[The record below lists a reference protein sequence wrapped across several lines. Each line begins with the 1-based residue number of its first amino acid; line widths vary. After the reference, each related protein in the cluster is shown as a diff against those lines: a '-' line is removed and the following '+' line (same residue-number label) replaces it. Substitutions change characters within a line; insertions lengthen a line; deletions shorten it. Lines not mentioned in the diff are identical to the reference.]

1 MLLII
6 SASIEIVA
14 CAAIFYFFP
23 KKYQYEKEYL
33 LNEYNE
39 NYDDEKKYD
48 ISICDYYVENLK
60 EPKEMSLIIF
70 GLSILLLF
78 FVVSRFIT
86 AIYNRC
92 KNYTVKSAIRFI
104 RASVILGF
112 CFIISNLV
120 LIFIILKKIN
130 NMYSDIDDAIII
142 TDSIKESFI
151 KLIYIFGADVIL
163 NIIQICVAFKKY
175 QIGAIDNPQE
185 TGEIVR
191 VIPTKSIN
199 NNYNDYQ
206 INTATTR
213 TNVILVRHE
222 KKIITLLRRVL
233 PEDIFSNLDYYIG
246 RGKYIIVYLVEFYF
260 KMNFEGLTEKSPIIS
275 EINNIITQLSELLIG
290 TGDEVVK
297 ICFYN
302 FQENEAA
309 YFLLQYLFPLVM
321 MVIKLKIEKGIYR
334 KCQRTTDDQILV
346 LTQLERRIE
355 TDENGNVRQTFRF
368 RQQVSKASIE
378 NLLG

>member
-6 SASIEIVA
+6 SNFIEIVA

-33 LNEYNE
+33 LKEYNE
-39 NYDDEKKYD
+39 NYDDEKYD
-48 ISICDYYVENLK
+48 ISICDFYVENLK

-70 GLSILLLF
+70 GLSILLLL

-86 AIYNRC
+86 SIYNRC
-92 KNYTVKSAIRFI
+92 KSYTDKTAIRFI

-130 NMYSDIDDAIII
+130 NMYSDIDDAIIV
-142 TDSIKESFI
+142 TDSIKESFK
-151 KLIYIFGADVIL
+151 KLIYILGADVIL

-175 QIGAIDNPQE
+175 QTGAMDNPQDP
-185 TGEIVR
+185 GEIVR

-213 TNVILVRHE
+213 TNEILVRHE

-246 RGKYIIVYLVEFYF
+246 KGKYILVYLVQFYF
-260 KMNFEGLTEKSPIIS
+260 KMNFEGLTEKSNIIG
-275 EINNIITQLSELLIG
+275 EINNIVTQLSVLLIR

-302 FQENEAA
+302 FREDGAL

-334 KCQRTTDDQILV
+334 KCQRTTDDQIMV

>member
-1 MLLII
+1 MILII
-6 SASIEIVA
+6 FSFIEIVA
-14 CAAIFYFFP
+14 CAAIFYFLP
-23 KKYQYEKEYL
+23 KKNQYEKEYL
-33 LNEYNE
+33 VNEYNE
-39 NYDDEKKYD
+39 NYDDKKEYD

-60 EPKEMSLIIF
+60 TPKEMSLIIF

-86 AIYNRC
+86 AIYNKC
-92 KNYTVKSAIRFI
+92 KGYGVNSAIRFI

-112 CFIISNLV
+112 FIIIANLV
-120 LIFIILKKIN
+120 LIFLVLKKIN
-130 NMYSDIDDAIII
+130 NMYSDIEDAVIV
-142 TDSIKESFI
+142 TDSMKKSL
-151 KLIYIFGADVIL
+151 KMLLYILGGDIIL
-163 NIIQICVAFKKY
+163 FIIQICVAFKKY
-175 QIGAIDNPQE
+175 QIGVSDTPQE
-185 TGEIVR
+185 IGEKVK
-191 VIPTKSIN
+191 VIPIN
-199 NNYNDYQ
+199 SSNFNFDDYQ

-213 TNVILVRHE
+213 TNEILVRQE
-222 KKIITLLRRVL
+222 KKSITLLKRVL
-233 PEDIFSNLDYYIG
+233 PQEIFSNLNYYIG
-246 RGKYIIVYLVEFYF
+246 RGKYIIVYLVDFYF
-260 KMNFEGLTEKSPIIS
+260 KMNFEGLTEKDPIIS
-275 EINNIITQLSELLIG
+275 EIHNIITQLSVLLIK

-334 KCQRTTDDQILV
+334 KCQRTTDDQIVV
-346 LTQLERRIE
+346 LTQLEKRIE
-355 TDENGNVRQTFRF
+355 TDENGNVRQTFRI

>member
-1 MLLII
+1 
-6 SASIEIVA
+6 
-14 CAAIFYFFP
+14 
-23 KKYQYEKEYL
+23 
-33 LNEYNE
+33 
-39 NYDDEKKYD
+39 
-48 ISICDYYVENLK
+48 
-60 EPKEMSLIIF
+60 
-70 GLSILLLF
+70 
-78 FVVSRFIT
+78 
-86 AIYNRC
+86 
-92 KNYTVKSAIRFI
+92 
-104 RASVILGF
+104 
-112 CFIISNLV
+112 
-120 LIFIILKKIN
+120 
-130 NMYSDIDDAIII
+130 MYSDIDDAIIV
-142 TDSIKESFI
+142 TDLIKESFI
-151 KLIYIFGADVIL
+151 KLIYILGADVIL

-275 EINNIITQLSELLIG
+275 EINNIVTQLSELLIG
-290 TGDEVVK
+290 SGDEVVK

-334 KCQRTTDDQILV
+334 KCQRTTDDQIMV

-355 TDENGNVRQTFRF
+355 TDENGKVRQTFRF